1 MKKLLA
7 ILCFGVFAMG
17 SAHAEYSVG
26 LSGVAGFID
35 ATGKETINGG
45 IKADDTGSEK
55 SDELGIG
62 YISAFAEY
70 HLGDNFRVGVSYVP
84 YALESETTENVRND
98 NCNHGAACSE
108 TSNKVS
114 VDLEDL
120 TTWYVSAHKDMFFIK
135 AGMINGDLITNDSLA
150 TGSKY
155 GDATLEGAFVGVGVD
170 RELDNDVFVRAEAS
184 FTKYENIKLNSTGS
198 DNTNT
203 ITISDMDGSNLTL
216 SVGKTF

>member
-7 ILCFGVFAMG
+7 ILCLSAFAMG
-17 SAHAEYSVG
+17 SAQAEYSVG
-26 LSGVAGFID
+26 ISGVAGFID

-62 YISAFAEY
+62 YVSAFAEY
-70 HLGDNFRVGVSYVP
+70 HISDTFRVGVSYVP

-120 TTWYVSAHKDMFFIK
+120 TTWYLSAHKDMFFIK

-155 GDATLEGAFVGVGVD
+155 GDATLEGAFIGIGVD

-184 FTKYENIKLNSTGS
+184 FTTYENIKLNSTGS

-203 ITISDMDGSNLTL
+203 ITISDMDGSNLTV

>member
-7 ILCFGVFAMG
+7 ILCFSTFVMG
-17 SAHAEYSVG
+17 SAQAEYSVG

-45 IKADDTGSEK
+45 IKADDAGSEK

-70 HLGDNFRVGVSYVP
+70 HINDTFRVGVMYVP

-108 TSNKVS
+108 TTNKVS

-120 TTWYVSAHKDMFFIK
+120 TTWYVSAHKDMFFVK

-170 RELDNDVFVRAEAS
+170 RELDNDFFVRAEAS

-203 ITISDMDGSNLTL
+203 ITVSDMDGSNISL